1 MKIVITYMVEDVFN
15 NVRFN
20 SDEVADATVQ
30 QLKTALRFFIDIKAK
45 YTKLSI
51 NNNINCIE
59 NTVLRINKT
68 ILYFS
73 SIDNFNSHIVT
84 VKTYTGHNEY
94 NVEEMN
100 ITDYEFK
107 MLGQIRERNIADDNI
122 DTLFV

>member
-73 SIDNFNSHIVT
+73 SIDNFNRHIVT

-107 MLGQIRERNIADDNI
+107 MLGQIRERNITDNNI

>member
-1 MKIVITYMVEDVFN
+1 MNIFIKYIREDIFGN
-15 NVRFN
+15 IYFTADEQ
-20 SDEVADATVQ
+20 SDVTIL
-30 QLKTALRFFIDIKAK
+30 QLKRVFRHFIDLKVR
-45 YTKLSI
+45 YTELGI
-51 NNNINCIE
+51 NNDIHCIE

-73 SIDNFNSHIVT
+73 SVDNFNNYIVT

-94 NVEEMN
+94 NVEEIN

-107 MLGQIRERNIADDNI
+107 MLGQIRERNITDDNI